1 MSLFDSL
8 ANLLGDAMTDVR
20 RSVVEEGW
28 FGRPVTSP
36 EGFDGM
42 VKDLYGEPLQGP
54 ELDPDRPVTP
64 EIER

>member
-8 ANLLGDAMTDVR
+8 ANLLDDAMIDVR

-36 EGFDGM
+36 EGFDSM
-42 VKDLYGEPLQGP
+42 VKDLYGEPLQAP
-54 ELDPDRPVTP
+54 ELELGRPMSP